1 MFHHIVKEFT
11 KPTKS
16 KNDVADLI
24 VLHENN
30 VNRLKKLLEKSTL
43 NS

>member
-1 MFHHIVKEFT
+1 MFHHIIKEFT
-11 KPTKS
+11 RPSKS
-16 KNDVADLI
+16 KNDISDLI

-30 VNRLKKLLEKSTL
+30 VNRFKKILEKSTL